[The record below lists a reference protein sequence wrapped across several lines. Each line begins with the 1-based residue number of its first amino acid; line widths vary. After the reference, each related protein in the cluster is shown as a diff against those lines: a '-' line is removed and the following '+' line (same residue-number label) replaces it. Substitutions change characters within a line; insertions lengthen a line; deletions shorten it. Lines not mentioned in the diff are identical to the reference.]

1 MADGGIII
9 EAIQAG
15 GNLGLLL
22 MGLALMRTNARVTRL
37 ELARELERE
46 QRRGH

>member
-1 MADGGIII
+1 MDMGIV

-22 MGLALMRTNARVTRL
+22 MGFALMRTNNRVTRL
-37 ELARELERE
+37 ELME
-46 QRRGH
+46 QLRKEHGH